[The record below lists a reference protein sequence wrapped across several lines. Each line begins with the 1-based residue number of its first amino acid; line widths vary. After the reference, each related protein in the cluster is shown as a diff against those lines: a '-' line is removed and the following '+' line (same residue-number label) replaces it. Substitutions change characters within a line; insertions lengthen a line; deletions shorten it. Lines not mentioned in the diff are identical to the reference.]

1 MVYCRCRSTG
11 HELSP
16 TLQEKPRKYSKTRDR
31 KMEKLRRE
39 KELEMAASHNRQT
52 NSSSD
57 ENNLNLMIIFIMS
70 TVYYNQR

>member
-16 TLQEKPRKYSKTRDR
+16 TLPPRKYSKTRDR

-57 ENNLNLMIIFIMS
+57 ENKSNLMIIFIMS